1 MSQRQRKNR
10 DVHGILL
17 LDKPIGLS
25 SNQALQQVK
34 RLYNARKAGHTGS
47 LDPLASGLLII
58 CLGEATKVTSYLLDS
73 DKTYTTVCKLGI
85 DTTTGDSEGE
95 VIRERP
101 VSSLSQLQVNRA
113 LDRFRG
119 EIEQIPPMY
128 SALKYKGK
136 RLYRLARNGVEVER
150 KPRRA
155 FISTLQLVAQTPDTL
170 TLHIACS
177 KGTYIRTLIEDIGE
191 ALNCGGHVIELRRM
205 GAGPFQDPHMIS
217 MQRLVNMSE
226 QGYEATDQLL
236 KPIDS
241 ALYDRPALKL
251 TNDMAYY
258 VRSGQAV
265 LVPGAPSRG
274 NVRLYDEQ
282 NNFVGVGIMLDDGRT
297 APKRLIFL

>member
-1 MSQRQRKNR
+1 
-10 DVHGILL
+10 
-17 LDKPIGLS
+17 LD
-25 SNQALQQVK
+25 ADK
-34 RLYNARKAGHTGS
+34 RYRTA
-47 LDPLASGLLII
+47 
-58 CLGEATKVTSYLLDS
+58 
-73 DKTYTTVCKLGI
+73 CKLGI

-95 VIRERP
+95 VIRERL
-101 VSSLSQLQVNRA
+101 VSRLSELHVEQA

-136 RLYRLARNGVEVER
+136 RLYRLARDGVEVER
-150 KPRRA
+150 KPRRT
-155 FISTLQLVAQTPDTL
+155 FISTLQLVARTRDTL
-170 TLHIACS
+170 TLDIVCS
-177 KGTYIRTLIEDIGE
+177 KGTYIRTLVEDIGE
-191 ALNCGGHVIELRRM
+191 TLDCGGHVVELRRM
-205 GAGPFQDPHMIS
+205 GAGPYQDPHMIS
-217 MQRLVNMSE
+217 MQSLVSMSE
-226 QGYEATDQLL
+226 QGHEGMDQIL

-274 NVRLYDEQ
+274 YVRLYDEQ
-282 NNFVGVGIMLDDGRT
+282 NDFVGVGIMLDDGRT